1 MRMNLTVII
10 ATFGRKALLD
20 RTLSFLEGQTRLPDR
35 VLVSAPDET
44 HIERR
49 DSSAFPLQWVLGA
62 RGLCAQRNK
71 ALAEV
76 LGQTDIIVFF
86 DDDFLPAA
94 DYLQNVEQAFS
105 AHPDWAVLRGYAVVD
120 GINTAGL
127 SFEEG
132 LAALRE
138 AERQRAVNPVK
149 ADIKDHLGGYG
160 CNMSI
165 NARHIGDTR
174 FDERLPLYGW
184 QEDVDFTAQLGR
196 RGRVVGLSTIYGV
209 HLGAKGGRVSGVR
222 FGYSQLVNPV
232 YLVRK
237 GTVPSGFAFNLI
249 CRNMAA
255 NVVKSLWPEPW
266 VDRRGRLKGNLLAAL
281 HLARGKIE
289 PEHILKL

>member
-1 MRMNLTVII
+1 MKLTVII
-10 ATFGRKALLD
+10 ATFGRKTLLD
-20 RTLSFLEGQTRLPDR
+20 RTLAFLEGQTRLPDA
-35 VLVSAPDET
+35 VLVSAPDES
-44 HIERR
+44 HIEARE
-49 DSSAFPLQWVLGA
+49 SSAFPLRWVLGA

-76 LGQTDIIVFF
+76 LGQTDIVTFF

-94 DYLQNVEQAFS
+94 DYLQKVEEAFL
-105 AHPDWAVLRGYAVVD
+105 ANPGWAVIRGDAVVD
-120 GINTAGL
+120 GANSAGL

-138 AERQRAVNPVK
+138 AELSRAVRPVEPK
-149 ADIKDHLGGYG
+149 VENHVGGYG

-184 QEDVDFTAQLGR
+184 QEDIDFTCQLGR
-196 RGRVVGLSTIYGV
+196 KGRVVGINTLFGV

-222 FGYSQLVNPV
+222 FGYSQLVNPI
-232 YLVRK
+232 YLARK
-237 GTVPSGFAFNLI
+237 GTVPSVFAFNLI
-249 CRNMAA
+249 WRNIAA
-255 NVVKSLWPEPW
+255 NIVKSLWPEPW
-266 VDRRGRLKGNLLAAL
+266 IDRRGRLKGNLLAAL
-281 HLARGKIE
+281 HVARGRIE

>member
-1 MRMNLTVII
+1 MKLTVII
-10 ATFGRKALLD
+10 ATYGRKALLD
-20 RTLSFLEGQTRLPDR
+20 RTLAFLEGQTRLPDA
-35 VLVSAPDET
+35 VIVSAPDES

-49 DSSAFPLQWVLGA
+49 DSAVFPLQWVLGA

-71 ALAEV
+71 GMAEV
-76 LGQTDIIVFF
+76 LGRTEIITFF

-94 DYLQNVEQAFS
+94 DYLQTVEQAFA
-105 AHPDWAVLRGYAVVD
+105 AHPDWAVIRGDAVVD
-120 GINTAGL
+120 GANSAGL
-127 SFEEG
+127 TFEQG
-132 LAALRE
+132 LHALRE
-138 AERQRAVNPVK
+138 AERRRAVAPVEPRVE
-149 ADIKDHLGGYG
+149 DHVGGYG

-184 QEDVDFTAQLGR
+184 QEDIDFTCQLGR
-196 RGRVVGLSTIYGV
+196 KGRVVGMNALYGV

-232 YLVRK
+232 YLARK

-249 CRNMAA
+249 WRNIAA
-255 NVVKSLWPEPW
+255 NMVKSLWPEPW
-266 VDRRGRLKGNLLAAL
+266 IDRRGRLKGNLLAAL
-281 HLARGKIE
+281 HLARGKVE